1 MFIYNVTVKVDH
13 SIAADWLQWLLNEH
27 IPEIL
32 ATGCFKDAKVLQL
45 LEQDDEE
52 GLKERGFL
60 GFLANTFI
68 VKSENKPGKNARIP
82 DASFTRD
89 TSKSFFALIWKTL
102 LSGLLPAVGAPES
115 LAKPNTD

>member
-52 GLKERGFL
+52 GPTYATQYFAESESDYKRYISSFASAKRQKGIEKWGDK
-60 GFLANTFI
+60 FI
-68 VKSENKPGKNARIP
+68 AFR
-82 DASFTRD
+82 
-89 TSKSFFALIWKTL
+89 TL
-102 LSGLLPAVGAPES
+102 MKAV
-115 LAKPNTD
+115 N